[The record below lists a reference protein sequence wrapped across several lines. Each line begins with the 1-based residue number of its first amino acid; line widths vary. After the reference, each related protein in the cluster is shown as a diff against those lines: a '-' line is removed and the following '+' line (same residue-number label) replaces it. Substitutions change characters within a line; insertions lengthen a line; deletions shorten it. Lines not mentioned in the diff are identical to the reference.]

1 MISTVS
7 DLAPASSGPRAFRLL
22 LRALRFAMF
31 ALLMAI
37 TAVVLAGVVSR
48 YVFNASFTWT
58 EELASWIF
66 GWMIFTGMALG
77 HQKARHIR
85 LSYLAESLT
94 PGPRAAVETLTAAIV
109 AFATIGLMVS
119 AWDAASMIGG
129 VSASLGWSN
138 SHRFFAISLTSLL
151 SLAMMLGVAWEDS
164 ERRRITIIGIAL
176 GIALHGLTAAIGYL
190 PLEGV
195 SPSLVMGIAFAVT
208 LALGVPVAFS
218 LLFAVTITN
227 WAVDLLPPPA
237 LVHQMV
243 VGSSKFI
250 LLAIPF
256 FLTAGYLMNSGGITR
271 RILAFADSL
280 VGHMKGG
287 LAQVNVVQ
295 SALIGGI
302 SGSSGADTA
311 STTKVLVPEMVR
323 RGYSA
328 EFSCA
333 VTAATAILPNIIPP
347 SIAMLVFA
355 SIADASVA
363 RLFVAGVLP
372 GLLLAFAMMLTVWL
386 VSVRRGY
393 EPAATRA
400 PLSKVGRTFLDA
412 LPALAL
418 AGIILGGLRFGIVT
432 ATEASV
438 VAVVWAFVL
447 GKFLYRSFNWRS
459 FYADMVESA
468 TDAALIGLL
477 IAVSVPFA
485 WILIAEQM
493 PQQFVGWARGFTDTR
508 AGLLLLVNLLMLI
521 AGTFLDITASML
533 IIIPMFMPLMTSLGV
548 DPVHFGI
555 IVVVNLMLGGLTP
568 PFGIL
573 IFISASIARIPASGV
588 FRECLPFL
596 VAAIASLALITYVPA
611 ISLSL
616 WSWLE

>member
-1 MISTVS
+1 MTTVAS
-7 DLAPASSGPRAFRLL
+7 DAVPAVPGPRVFRLL
-22 LRALRFAMF
+22 LRALHLAVFV
-31 ALLMAI
+31 LLMAI
-37 TAVVLAGVVSR
+37 TAVVLAGVISR

-66 GWMIFTGMALG
+66 GWLIFTGMALG
-77 HQKARHIR
+77 HHKARHIR
-85 LSYLAESLT
+85 LSYLAESLS
-94 PGPRAAVETLTAAIV
+94 PGPRAAIETLTAAIV
-109 AFATIGLMVS
+109 AFATVGLMVS

-151 SLAMMLGVAWEDS
+151 SLAMMLGVSWED
-164 ERRRITIIGIAL
+164 RGQRRITIVGIAL
-176 GIALHGLTAAIGYL
+176 GIALYGATEAIGYL

-195 SPSLVMGIAFAVT
+195 SPSLVMGIAFAAT

-243 VGSSKFI
+243 GGSSKFI

-256 FLTAGYLMNSGGITR
+256 FLTAGYLMNSGGITG

-323 RGYSA
+323 RGYSV

-363 RLFVAGVLP
+363 RLFVAGVVP
-372 GLLLAFAMMLTVWL
+372 GLLLAFAMMLTVWI
-386 VSVRRGY
+386 VAVRRGY
-393 EPAATRA
+393 EPAAERA
-400 PLSKVGRTFLDA
+400 PLSKVGRTFVDA

-438 VAVVWAFVL
+438 VAVIWAFVL
-447 GKFLYRSFNWRS
+447 GKFVYRSFDWRT

-468 TDAALIGLL
+468 IDAALIGLL

-508 AGLLLLVNLLMLI
+508 EGLLLLVNILMLV

-573 IFISASIARIPASGV
+573 VFISASIARIPASGV
-588 FRECLPFL
+588 FRECAPFL
-596 VAAIASLALITYVPA
+596 IAAIASLALITYVPA